1 MTSTAFIIGNG
12 ESRKIFPIEKLN
24 GAGTVYGCNAIYRD
38 HASLCDYI
46 VAMDPPMYDEIKQNI
61 GRYRHKENLRIIG
74 IKDIS
79 EWNYILPDDDPSYV
93 PRGLK
98 LYRQWQGGDI
108 KTGVYK
114 TRDFA
119 QQRGSGCA
127 AVLHAA
133 EQGHK
138 NICILGFDILGARQ
152 WTWNEMNQSRAQ
164 NNVYKNTANYPGR
177 VNMKAYLKYEWLYHL
192 TQTFRRF
199 PDINFYFF
207 NRLEYITMNPFLP
220 GYFGYAPG
228 NIKAGI
234 YADLM
239 RWVEGDRDRIKWMT
253 FEDSYLHRRV

>member
-1 MTSTAFIIGNG
+1 MDTAFIIGNG
-12 ESRKIFPIEKLN
+12 ESRKIFPIHQLDGK
-24 GAGTVYGCNAIYRD
+24 GTIYGCNAIYRD
-38 HASLCDYI
+38 HALICDYI
-46 VAMDPPMYDEIKQNI
+46 VSVGTPMYNEIQKKI
-61 GRYRHKENLRIIG
+61 GTYRHKQNLKILG
-74 IKDIS
+74 INDIS
-79 EWNYILPDDDPSYV
+79 DWNYILPDDDPSYI

-114 TRDFA
+114 VRDFS
-119 QQRGSGCA
+119 QHKGSGCA

-152 WTWNEMNQSRAQ
+152 WTWNEMNQSREQ

-220 GYFGYAPG
+220 RYFGYAPD

-239 RWVEGDRDRIKWMT
+239 RWVEGNRDRIKWMT